1 MNSASLNQIAYN
13 ILNSLRGGR
22 TSSSENIS
30 LEQVKFAVKYWR
42 SLFIR
47 RDMIRNNNRSRM
59 FEQDLGQVEL
69 GSIDTAESSETSSGK
84 YIFRTTKQIPTPIRL
99 KDGIGITHVSGE
111 DKLAMQMPMMDDVR
125 SYWNRFNKY
134 TSQTPFA
141 SYRNG
146 YLYIHNEKNPRM
158 VNIRG
163 MFEDPEQVH
172 KFTRANGFDLYDADS
187 PFPIST
193 DMLEGITK
201 GLLSGELT
209 LMLETPTDTTTD
221 KLQSQ

>member
-1 MNSASLNQIAYN
+1 
-13 ILNSLRGGR
+13 
-22 TSSSENIS
+22 
-30 LEQVKFAVKYWR
+30 
-42 SLFIR
+42 
-47 RDMIRNNNRSRM
+47 
-59 FEQDLGQVEL
+59 
-69 GSIDTAESSETSSGK
+69 
-84 YIFRTTKQIPTPIRL
+84 
-99 KDGIGITHVSGE
+99 
-111 DKLAMQMPMMDDVR
+111 MMDDVR

-146 YLYIHNEKNPRM
+146 YLYIHNDKNARR

-172 KFTRANGFDLYDADS
+172 KFTRENGMDLYDEDS

-193 DMLEGITK
+193 DMIEGITK

-209 LMLETPTDTTTD
+209 MMLETPTDTTTD